1 MKKISLIAA
10 LGIFLFAA
18 CNKNKSIEQESIV
31 PEQEVT
37 TATSARACA
46 AYDVLERQLKEDPTL
61 QNRMD
66 AIEEFTARY
75 SQNPSAFKLVGDVLE
90 VPVVVNVLWRTAA
103 ENVSDAQIASQIQVL
118 NDDFAGTN
126 ADVNITS
133 TYNSVK
139 AGNTKIRFVPAGT
152 VRKQTTITGWGTN
165 DAMKKSASGG
175 IDPTSPSTTLN
186 MWVCTMTGGI
196 LGYAQFPGGAAATD
210 GVVILNTGFGTV
222 GTAAAPFNKGRTATH
237 EVGHY
242 FNLRHIWGDRKCGND
257 GVGDTP
263 AHRGANYGCPA
274 AGIRSN
280 CTGNPVMMTMNYM
293 DYTDDACMYM
303 FSLGQS
309 SRMAATW
316 ALGGPRAS
324 LR

>member
-1 MKKISLIAA
+1 MKRISLIAA

-18 CNKNKSIEQESIV
+18 CNKNKSNEQESIV
-31 PEQEVT
+31 PEPEIN
-37 TATSARACA
+37 TATVNKACA
-46 AYDVLERQLKEDPTL
+46 AYDVLERQLKEDPSL

-75 SQNPSAFKLVGDVLE
+75 TQNPSAFRLVGDVLE
-90 VPVVVNVLWRTAA
+90 VPVFVNILWRTAA
-103 ENVSDAQIASQIQVL
+103 ENVSDAQIASQLNVL
-118 NDDFAGTN
+118 NADFAGTN
-126 ADVNITS
+126 SDVNITS

-139 AGNTKIRFVPAGT
+139 AGNTKIRFVLAGV
-152 VRKQTTITGWGTN
+152 VRKPTTVTGWGTN

-175 IDPTSPSTTLN
+175 IDATTPATTLN

-196 LGYAQFPGGAAATD
+196 LGYAQFPGGALATD
-210 GVVILNTGFGTV
+210 GIVILNTGFGTV

-263 AHRGANYGCPA
+263 AHDGANYGCPLA
-274 AGIRSN
+274 DIKSN
-280 CTGNPVMMTMNYM
+280 CQGKPIEMNMNYM

-303 FSLGQS
+303 FTVGQS
-309 SRMAATW
+309 SRMGATW
-316 ALGGPRAS
+316 AVGGPRAS

>member
-18 CNKNKSIEQESIV
+18 CNKNKSNEQESIV
-31 PEQEVT
+31 PEPEIN
-37 TATSARACA
+37 TSSANKSCA

-61 QNRMD
+61 QNKID

-75 SQNPSAFKLVGDVLE
+75 MQNPSAFKLVGDVLE

-103 ENVSDAQIASQIQVL
+103 ENVSDAQIVSQINVL
-118 NDDFAGTN
+118 NADFAGTN

-139 AGNTKIRFVPAGT
+139 AGNTKIKFVPAGV
-152 VRKQTTITGWGTN
+152 VRKQTTVTGWGTN
-165 DAMKKSASGG
+165 DAMKKSTSGG

-196 LGYAQFPGGAAATD
+196 LGYAQFPGGPEATD

-222 GTAAAPFNKGRTATH
+222 GTASAPFNKGRTATH

-242 FNLRHIWGDRKCGND
+242 FNLRHIWGDRRCGND
-257 GVGDTP
+257 GVSDTP
-263 AHRGANYGCPA
+263 AHDGANYGCPS
-274 AGIRSN
+274 AGHTSK
-280 CTGNPVMMTMNYM
+280 CTGKPVEMTMNYM